1 VPLELAPARVLPELQ
16 TETPTMALWLLK
28 TEPSTYSYDDL
39 AREKKTTWDGITNAT
54 ALKHIRT
61 MKKGDSALIY
71 HTGDERAV
79 VGIAEITSN
88 PYADPK
94 AKDEKLVVFDLKP
107 KKKLAAPVSLDTIKA
122 DKTFEGWDLLRIG
135 RLSVVPVPPAMWKRI
150 EQLSKG

>member
-1 VPLELAPARVLPELQ
+1 VARRARVLPDLFF
-16 TETPTMALWLLK
+16 TGHPTMALWLLK

-39 AREKKTTWDGITNAT
+39 AREKKTRWDGITNAT

-61 MKKGDSALIY
+61 MKKGDRALIY

-79 VGIAEITSN
+79 IGIADITSN

-94 AKDEKLVVFDLKP
+94 AKDEKIVAFDLKP
-107 KKKLAAPVSLDTIKA
+107 KQKLALPVTLDTIKA
-122 DKTFEGWDLLRIG
+122 DKAFEGWDLLRIG

-150 EQLSKG
+150 EQLSSKK